1 MNVAR
6 KQPVLQGMRECFSR
20 SVLSC
25 QFAESLHEFSSKQL
39 ATRALHCPAVFSG
52 DSMYEDGRKKMF
64 LPSSRSGR
72 SIVFFVGGIHCIHH
86 GDPQAAFFQR
96 TDSANCNTSG

>member
-25 QFAESLHEFSSKQL
+25 QFAESLHEFSSKY
-39 ATRALHCPAVFSG
+39 AGNPGIALSGGVF
-52 DSMYEDGRKKMF
+52 R
-64 LPSSRSGR
+64 
-72 SIVFFVGGIHCIHH
+72 
-86 GDPQAAFFQR
+86 
-96 TDSANCNTSG
+96 